1 MEALD
6 VSGGVWDEAGVAGV
20 WVAFEVFGILGV
32 IALADDVGGGGLDGK
47 VIVSCKGVVWA

>member
-20 WVAFEVFGILGV
+20 WVVLEVFGILGV
-32 IALADDVGGGGLDGK
+32 IAFAGDVGGGGSDGK
-47 VIVSCKGVVWA
+47 VLASCGGVVWA